1 MKIAPL
7 WLGGTINEV
16 LKRGA
21 DRAHTT
27 TGGLIW
33 GDRNMHCCPLF
44 FPPNSNSELDQ
55 IKHPSLFLSL
65 PLPLHVSISS
75 PLIVCFLKVAQS
87 FDSCGSLSLS
97 KDISIW
103 WPSLRFEQ
111 ITTSKGCDSPGRS
124 RWGRRSALSAT
135 VSPSPHCL
143 AMLMRARAPLSR
155 HVPPY

>member
-7 WLGGTINEV
+7 WLGGYNNEV
-16 LKRGA
+16 LKRE
-21 DRAHTT
+21 
-27 TGGLIW
+27 LIELMLPPGVSLG
-33 GDRNMHCCPLF
+33 GDRNKRCCPLF
-44 FPPNSNSELDQ
+44 FFPNSNSELDQ
-55 IKHPSLFLSL
+55 IKHPSLFISL

-75 PLIVCFLKVAQS
+75 PLVVCFLKVAQS

-124 RWGRRSALSAT
+124 HWGRRSTLSAT